1 MRGGRGETQS
11 GQRSSVEQPPTVTAC
26 HIRCSPYEVRARTQ
40 LPYEVRARTQL
51 PYEVCARLKFT
62 RHVYDRVRDRLRLPV
77 RQLAGGGLHALRHT
91 RRHRDARPRLLGDLA
106 DLLALLRVT

>member
-40 LPYEVRARTQL
+40 LPYEV
-51 PYEVCARLKFT
+51 CARLKFT
-62 RHVYDRVRDRLRLPV
+62 RHVDDRVRDRLRLPV